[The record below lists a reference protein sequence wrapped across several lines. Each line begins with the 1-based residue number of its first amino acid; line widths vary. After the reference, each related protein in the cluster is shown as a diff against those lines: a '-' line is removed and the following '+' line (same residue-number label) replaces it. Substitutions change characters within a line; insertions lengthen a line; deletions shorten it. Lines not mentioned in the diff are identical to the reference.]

1 MRNAKRSMQ
10 SFPFADSAE
19 CHQKRAKGDSHTAQ
33 PLGGGLRLD
42 SLCRLMSTC
51 RQAPVCASCRLRF
64 WLLFSPL
71 SFECFIYF
79 HFHRSLFFF
88 FFFFL
93 AEIPH
98 VFKQKKRMS
107 QYGACIWKNQTQ
119 HSCSASLILR
129 VRY

>member
-10 SFPFADSAE
+10 SFSFADSAE
-19 CHQKRAKGDSHTAQ
+19 CHQKRAEGDSHTAQ
-33 PLGGGLRLD
+33 PLGGASSRLT
-42 SLCRLMSTC
+42 LPFNVYM
-51 RQAPVCASCRLRF
+51 QAGPCVRELSAAILASF
-64 WLLFSPL
+64 FPL

-79 HFHRSLFFF
+79 HFHRPFFC
-88 FFFFL
+88 FFFL

-129 VRY
+129 ARY